1 MSFKVFRNL
10 ALFMKVRAAVSNL
23 SYFSLLFLL
32 NVILGFKIQRAS
44 FDYSS
49 FSLQL
54 AIIKIRR
61 NLKFQGIRR
70 QSFQTFFKIVNKGTM
85 NRI

>member
-54 AIIKIRR
+54 AIIKIQR
-61 NLKFQGIRR
+61 NFKFQGIRR
-70 QSFQTFFKIVNKGTM
+70 QPFQTFFLNC
-85 NRI
+85 